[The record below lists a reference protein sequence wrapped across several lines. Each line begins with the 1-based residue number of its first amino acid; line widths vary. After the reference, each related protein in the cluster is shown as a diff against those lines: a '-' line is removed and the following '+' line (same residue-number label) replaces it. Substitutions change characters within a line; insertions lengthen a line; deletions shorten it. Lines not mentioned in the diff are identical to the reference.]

1 MDNNALRYRVPLSMK
16 KRKLK
21 PCWFCNAK
29 GFYSRGDSK
38 LVVCP
43 ICFGKRVALDL
54 DAWMESRTKTV
65 T

>member
-1 MDNNALRYRVPLSMK
+1 MGEVD
-16 KRKLK
+16 KLK

-43 ICFGKRVALDL
+43 ICFGKRVALGL
-54 DAWMESRTKTV
+54 DAWMKRRGERINAV
-65 T
+65 